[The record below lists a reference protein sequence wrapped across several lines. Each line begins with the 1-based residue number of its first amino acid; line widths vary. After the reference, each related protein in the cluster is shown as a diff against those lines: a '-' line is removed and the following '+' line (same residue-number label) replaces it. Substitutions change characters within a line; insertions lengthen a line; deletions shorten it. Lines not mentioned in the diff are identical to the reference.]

1 MSGGRCA
8 SDLNPTR
15 KCSAVP
21 EPVLGIAG
29 RGVSKIY
36 GIGAQAFEALR
47 GVDFT
52 IKQGEFVAL
61 LGPSGCGKS
70 TLLLMVAGLEPI
82 SDGSIEVGGRA
93 VIGPRQDIGIFQDAT
108 LLPWKT
114 VLNNVLFPIDMMRLP
129 RADYLGRAS
138 ELLRSMG
145 MEAAMRRKPA
155 QLSGGMRQR
164 VAICRALISDPQILL
179 MDEPFSALDAITRD
193 ELNVMMLEL
202 WERYHKT
209 AIFVTHSIREAV
221 LLADRVLVMGGS
233 PSAIIEDR
241 RIPFAR
247 PRDSALGETIEF
259 NAICHE
265 LRLLITVARAPSAA
279 SRH

>member
-1 MSGGRCA
+1 
-8 SDLNPTR
+8 L
-15 KCSAVP
+15 AVP
-21 EPVLGIAG
+21 EIAG

-36 GIGAQAFEALR
+36 GKGGQAFEALR
-47 GVDFT
+47 GVDFSV
-52 IKQGEFVAL
+52 KHREFVAL
-61 LGPSGCGKS
+61 VGASGCGKS

-82 SDGSIEVGGRA
+82 SDGAIVVGGQT
-93 VIGPRQDIGIFQDAT
+93 VLGPRQDIGVIFQDAT

-114 VLNNVLFPIDMMRLP
+114 ALDNVLFPIDMMRRP
-129 RADYLGRAS
+129 RASYIERAS

-164 VAICRALISDPQILL
+164 VAICRALVSDPQILL

-193 ELNVMMLEL
+193 ELNIMMLDL

-221 LLADRVLVMGGS
+221 LLADRVMVMGGN
-233 PSAIIEDR
+233 PSAIVEDR
-241 RIPFAR
+241 RIPFTR
-247 PRDSALGETIEF
+247 PRDSALGETPEF

-265 LRLLITVARAPSAA
+265 LRLLINVARAPGAA
-279 SRH
+279 LRHSGPS

>member
-1 MSGGRCA
+1 MAVGITGR
-8 SDLNPTR
+8 S
-15 KCSAVP
+15 
-21 EPVLGIAG
+21 
-29 RGVSKIY
+29 VSKTY
-36 GIGAQAFEALR
+36 GLGRSTFEALR
-47 GVDFT
+47 GVDFSV
-52 IKQGEFVAL
+52 QEGEFVAL

-70 TLLLMVAGLEPI
+70 TLLMMVAGLEPI
-82 SDGSIEVGGRA
+82 SDGSIEVGGKP
-93 VIGPRQDIGIFQDAT
+93 VVGPRQDIGVIFQDAT

-114 VLNNVLFPIDMMRLP
+114 ALDNVLFPIDMMRRP
-129 RADYLGRAS
+129 RASYLDRAS
-138 ELLRSMG
+138 ELLRGMG

-164 VAICRALISDPQILL
+164 VAICRALVSDPEILL

-193 ELNVMMLEL
+193 ELNIMMLEL

-247 PRDSALGETIEF
+247 PRDVALGETTEF

-265 LRLLITVARAPSAA
+265 LRLLITVAHAPGPAL
-279 SRH
+279 RH